1 MASVTTPP
9 TETRTFAHRVRLNLD
24 AIDAVVSVAPAKAH
38 QVTQVVLT
46 LIGLVVLPRE
56 SHYMEAVGDGNM
68 STLAA
73 QGWPTWTIA
82 HDLSRRP
89 EGAADT
95 LGDLLWH
102 LKSVIEAGRIRTTA
116 GDVPFKD
123 VTVFFDQQVA
133 GGGIDTW
140 SASISA
146 PDLRTFC
153 VRLAE
158 LVDRHE

>member
-1 MASVTTPP
+1 MPP
-9 TETRTFAHRVRLNLD
+9 TETRAFANRVRLNLD
-24 AIDAVVSVAPAKAH
+24 AIDAVVSVAPTKAH

-56 SHYMEAVGDGNM
+56 SHYMDALGDSNLN
-68 STLAA
+68 TLAT

-95 LGDLLWH
+95 LADLLWH
-102 LKSVIEAGRIRTTA
+102 LRSTITSGQIRMTA
-116 GDVPFKD
+116 GDKPFAE
-123 VTVFFDQQVA
+123 VSIYFDQHVA
-133 GGGIDTW
+133 GGEIVTW

-153 VRLAE
+153 IKLAG
-158 LVDRHE
+158 LIAK